1 LSGIKEI
8 ARRIGSNTASE
19 IPMQKKYFLTNRSV
33 SQKIFFTQGKKNGL
47 FFWEKPKK
55 RQYFSLFL
63 PYEETQLGLY
73 QHEKPTKRR
82 FGSMNNKFTIP
93 SFKNEDDE
101 RKFWAKTD
109 LSKHFK
115 PEDFE
120 TAVFPNL
127 KPTSQAISIRIPAY
141 LLSRLKEEANS
152 LMVPYQS
159 LIKSYIQK
167 GLMKS

>member
-1 LSGIKEI
+1 MTK
-8 ARRIGSNTASE
+8 
-19 IPMQKKYFLTNRSV
+19 
-33 SQKIFFTQGKKNGL
+33 
-47 FFWEKPKK
+47 
-55 RQYFSLFL
+55 
-63 PYEETQLGLY
+63 QL
-73 QHEKPTKRR
+73 
-82 FGSMNNKFTIP
+82 P
-93 SFKNEDDE
+93 SFKNEEEE

-109 LSKHFK
+109 LSKHFQ